1 MADKRSPKKVL
12 SLIITAAAA
21 MVICFAAVPFN
32 AFAQDITYYETEI
45 EASAEIRENM
55 KARKSTVT
63 VGIKGKTDQEGLQ
76 QIIGRLIGEATE
88 HTGKPDEGDY
98 ILFQYEH
105 YDGMARQTLSGVSG
119 VVDVKYDLFYYDD
132 ADQEAEV
139 DKKVSEILEELDLDE
154 KTKYEKIRTIHDYLC
169 DNIEYR
175 ASDDGSDISRT
186 AYGALIE
193 GNAVCQGY
201 SVSLY
206 RLLLEAG
213 IDNRIIYGT
222 SVSPF
227 GTTGSH
233 TWNIVDLYGKYYYID
248 VTWDD
253 CSGSNDY
260 FLVPAGKGFED
271 EHIADEKYSSES
283 FTSSY
288 TMAEEKYEENTEGLF
303 AMLEKMIT
311 LIMDAIVAKK

>member
-1 MADKRSPKKVL
+1 
-12 SLIITAAAA
+12 
-21 MVICFAAVPFN
+21 
-32 AFAQDITYYETEI
+32 
-45 EASAEIRENM
+45 
-55 KARKSTVT
+55 
-63 VGIKGKTDQEGLQ
+63 
-76 QIIGRLIGEATE
+76 
-88 HTGKPDEGDY
+88 
-98 ILFQYEH
+98 
-105 YDGMARQTLSGVSG
+105 
-119 VVDVKYDLFYYDD
+119 VDVKYDLFYYDD

-139 DKKVSEILEELDLDE
+139 DKKVSEIIEELDLDK
-154 KTKYEKIRTIHDYLC
+154 KTKYEKVKAIHDYLC

-175 ASDDGSDISRT
+175 ASDDGSDICRT

-222 SVSPF
+222 SISPF

-233 TWNIVDLYGKYYYID
+233 TWNIVDMYGEYYYID

-260 FLVPAGKGFED
+260 LLVPAGKGFED
-271 EHIADEKYSSES
+271 EHIADEKYSNDS

-288 TMAEEKYEENTEGLF
+288 PMANEEYEENTDGLF
-303 AMLEKMIT
+303 EMLEKMIK
-311 LIMDAIVAKK
+311 LIMDAMVAKK